1 MLRFFA
7 VLFCLTFAVPVWA
20 QNQVWLQVE
29 ARPNQVQAEERA
41 RDYAGRLNN
50 VAGFRLGS
58 GWFAIV
64 LGPYDA
70 ASAPSELSRLR
81 IAGAVPRDAFIAD
94 GSAFGPRFWPDG
106 PLPVVDTP
114 APAPLPELVASDETP
129 AQARTSER
137 LLTRPQREELQIALR
152 WEGFYNSSI
161 DGAFGPGTRRAMGAW
176 QAANGFENTGVL
188 TSAQRVA
195 LLGAYNDA
203 LASLAMAP
211 VFDARAGIEIDMPTG
226 LVAFDR
232 YEAPFAHYTASTDD
246 GVQVLLIS
254 QAGDATS
261 FASLYEV
268 LQSLRVIPLDGD
280 RRRNRSSFSIVG
292 ANDQIVSEAYAELAN
307 GEIKGFVLTWPA
319 GDEKRR
325 SLAVAAM
332 RDSFASVRGQVLPDN
347 AGQGFDQSTD
357 LLAGL
362 EIRRPDAAISGFFVD
377 ASGAVLTAGAPVG
390 SCERITLGEDTEM
403 TLASQADGLALLE
416 PRERLAPIAVARLA
430 TTAPRLNADIAVAG
444 YSFGGALGAPSVT
457 FGTLDDLRGLNGE
470 DTRQRFTLD
479 AAPGDTGGP
488 ILTEAGAILGVL
500 LPREEGGRQLPEGVQ
515 FGANVPSIAEFLG
528 AAGINAAAADESDAL
543 APEDLTRLAADF
555 TVLVNCWN

>member
-1 MLRFFA
+1 MSRLFA
-7 VLFCLTFAVPVWA
+7 VLLAVFMALPAWA
-20 QNQVWLQVE
+20 QNQVWLQIE

-41 RDYAGRLNN
+41 RDYASQLDN
-50 VAGFRLGS
+50 VVGFRLGS
-58 GWFAIV
+58 GWFAIA

-70 ASAPSELSRLR
+70 ARAPSELSRLR

-94 GSAFGPRFWPDG
+94 GSAFGERFWPDG
-106 PLPVVDTP
+106 ALPVAETP
-114 APAPLPELVASDETP
+114 VAPLPDPVASDETP
-129 AQARTSER
+129 AEARASER
-137 LLTRPQREELQIALR
+137 LLSRPQREQLQVALR

-176 QAANGFENTGVL
+176 QAANGFENTGIL

-203 LASLAMAP
+203 LNSLAMAP
-211 VFDARAGIEIDMPTG
+211 VFDSRAGIEIDMPTG
-226 LVAFDR
+226 LVGFDR

-246 GVQVLLIS
+246 AVQVLLIS

-280 RRRNRSSFSIVG
+280 RRRNRTSFSIVG
-292 ANDQIVSEAYAELAN
+292 ANDEIVSEAYAEFAN

-332 RDSFASVRGQVLPDN
+332 RDSFAPVRGQVLPDD
-347 AGQGFDQSTD
+347 AGQGFDQRTD

-362 EIRRPDAAISGFFVD
+362 EIRRPDAALSGFFVD
-377 ASGAVLTAGAPVG
+377 RNGAVLTAAGPVG
-390 SCERITLGEDTEM
+390 SCDRITLGEDTEM
-403 TLASQADGLALLE
+403 TLAAQADGLALLE
-416 PRERLAPIAVARLA
+416 PRQNLAPIAVARLA
-430 TTAPRLNADIAVAG
+430 SSAPRLNADVAVAG
-444 YSFGGALGAPSVT
+444 FSFGGALGAPSVT
-457 FGTLDDLRGLNGE
+457 FGTLDDVRGLNGE
-470 DTRQRFTLD
+470 DTRQRLTLN

-488 ILTEAGAILGVL
+488 ILTEAGAVLGVL
-500 LPREEGGRQLPEGVQ
+500 LPRDDTGRQLPDGVQ

-528 AAGINAAAADESDAL
+528 QAGISAAAADATDAL